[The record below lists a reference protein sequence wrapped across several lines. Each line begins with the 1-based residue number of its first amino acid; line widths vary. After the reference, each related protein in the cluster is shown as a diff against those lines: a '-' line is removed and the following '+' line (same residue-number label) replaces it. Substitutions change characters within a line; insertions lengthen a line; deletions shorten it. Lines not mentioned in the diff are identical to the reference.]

1 MIKKTWEK
9 QVNFKINKKFN
20 IKQAKKKW
28 NIVSN

>member
-9 QVNFKINKKFN
+9 QITFKTNKKFHR
-20 IKQAKKKW
+20 KQAKKKW